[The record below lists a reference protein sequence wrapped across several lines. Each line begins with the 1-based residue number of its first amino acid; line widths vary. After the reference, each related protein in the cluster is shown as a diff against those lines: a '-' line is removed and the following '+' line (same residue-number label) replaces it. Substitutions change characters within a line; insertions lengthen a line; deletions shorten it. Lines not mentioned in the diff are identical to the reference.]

1 MVSKTDKSLPSRG
14 IFITGSSLL
23 GSAIKMPRIK
33 SKNLI
38 SVIFCEAVAI
48 YGVII
53 AIILYTKAGNLSD
66 KPENHDDAL
75 FKAFALF
82 GSGLSV
88 GLSNLFCGVCV
99 GVTGAGCALA
109 DAQTPSTFVKILIVE
124 IFGSALGL
132 FGVIIGII
140 QAGKGQ

>member
-1 MVSKTDKSLPSRG
+1 
-14 IFITGSSLL
+14 
-23 GSAIKMPRIK
+23 MPRIK

-53 AIILYTKAGNLSD
+53 AIILYTKANSLAQLELKD
-66 KPENHDDAL
+66 HDEAL
-75 FKAFALF
+75 FKGFALF

-99 GVTGAGCALA
+99 GVTGSGCALA